1 MAITIN
7 AKTSGAG
14 GLETTADNTGN
25 INIQS
30 GGSTVMSVT
39 SSGVAITGALSQ
51 NGGVYS
57 TQPTFRNR
65 IINGDMRIAQR
76 GTSFS
81 NPTGGLYTLDRWY
94 IRTQN
99 ASVVSTIT
107 QSTTAPTG
115 FINSFYLSIGTG
127 AASGSTDRAQLYHG
141 MEGLN
146 VSDFGWGTAN
156 AKTVTLSFWVRSSLT
171 GQFGGAIQ
179 NSAGNRSYPFTYT
192 ISSANTWEQK
202 TVTVAGDTTGT
213 WTTDNGLGVQ
223 LNFDLGAGSSFLT
236 TAGSWAAG
244 DYRGATG
251 DTSIVAT
258 SGATW
263 YITGIQL
270 EVGSTATDFENL
282 PYDVELARCQRYYY
296 KSMQGTPA
304 NNIPTSDF
312 LSSSGYNGY
321 TMFTNTEGRSE
332 YFQHPVQMRASPTVT
347 IYSSNRANTAG
358 KLAILIGSWVAT
370 TVSTPVADFNRLA
383 FDITS
388 PTSGVAGYSYLMA
401 GGFDA
406 SAEL

>member
-1 MAITIN
+1 MSSIVIQGD
-7 AKTSGAG
+7 TSGSITVEAPSVAG
-14 GLETTADNTGN
+14 THTLTLPKATGTVATNATVGLGTK
-25 INIQS
+25 
-30 GGSTVMSVT
+30 
-39 SSGVAITGALSQ
+39 
-51 NGGVYS
+51 
-57 TQPTFRNR
+57 NR

-81 NPTGGLYTLDRWY
+81 NPTSGFYTLDRWY

-141 MEGLN
+141 LEGLN

-213 WTTDNGLGVQ
+213 WTTDNGLGIQ

-270 EVGSTATDFENL
+270 ETSTEATPFENRMYSTELAMCKRYYQLYGRGPVGIWSGST
-282 PYDVELARCQRYYY
+282 
-296 KSMQGTPA
+296 
-304 NNIPTSDF
+304 NIESHFIFSP
-312 LSSSGYNGY
+312 
-321 TMFTNTEGRSE
+321 E
-332 YFQHPVQMRASPTVT
+332 MRATPTF
-347 IYSSNRANTAG
+347 
-358 KLAILIGSWVAT
+358 
-370 TVSTPVADFNRLA
+370 TVSGGTVNISNKTNGNTGNCTPSVVNFGGSNKGASYAHITNA
-383 FDITS
+383 NITS
-388 PTSGVAGYSYLMA
+388 PSIGHLAQFRTDDWMR
-401 GGFDA
+401 FDA
-406 SAEL
+406 EL

>member
-1 MAITIN
+1 MMAVTID
-7 AKTSGAG
+7 G
-14 GLETTADNTGN
+14 TTGIDKVQDGSIVYADLNSN
-25 INIQS
+25 IPL
-30 GGSTVMSVT
+30 GTK
-39 SSGVAITGALSQ
+39 
-51 NGGVYS
+51 
-57 TQPTFRNR
+57 NR
-65 IINGDMRIAQR
+65 IINGDMRVAQR

-141 MEGLN
+141 LEGLN

-213 WTTDNGLGVQ
+213 WTTDNGLGIQ

-263 YITGIQL
+263 YITGCQL
-270 EVGSTATDFENL
+270 EASTEATPFENRM
-282 PYDVELARCQRYYY
+282 YSTELAMCQRYYY
-296 KSMQGTPA
+296 KIKGLGGGCLFATGWNGSTTVGHYSITLPVTMRTYPTALETSGTATHYQIVHTNTATGCSGTPTYGGE
-304 NNIPTSDF
+304 TSPEMARVNAPVA
-312 LSSSGYNGY
+312 SGL
-321 TMFTNTEGRSE
+321 
-332 YFQHPVQMRASPTVT
+332 
-347 IYSSNRANTAG
+347 TAG
-358 KLAILIGSWVAT
+358 QGSGLRAGNIAAYLAW
-370 TVSTPVADFNRLA
+370 
-383 FDITS
+383 
-388 PTSGVAGYSYLMA
+388 
-401 GGFDA
+401 

>member
-51 NGGVYS
+51 NGGAYS

-258 SGATW
+258 TGATW

-270 EVGSTATDFENL
+270 EVGTEATPFENRM
-282 PYDVELARCQRYYY
+282 YSTELAMCQRYFQQV
-296 KSMQGTPA
+296 SGENTGTGGLGVGWYEA
-304 NNIPTSDF
+304 ATSSVLD
-312 LSSSGYNGY
+312 LRLM
-321 TMFTNTEGRSE
+321 T
-332 YFQHPVQMRASPTVT
+332 QMRALPT
-347 IYSSNRANTAG
+347 A
-358 KLAILIGSWVAT
+358 
-370 TVSTPVADFNRLA
+370 TVSAASDFIINTPAIAVAPSSISFYAHTLSSLRIRLVHA
-383 FDITS
+383 SDTYHARGVRFGT
-388 PTSGVAGYSYLMA
+388 TSGRIN
-401 GGFDA
+401 A